1 MVLNKSLKTKLDSV
15 NRLEINYRLS
25 ALPKNLIGLV
35 VQGAKTVVVRGKN
48 RILTPNRK
56 KPEMTVPISY

>member
-25 ALPKNLIGLV
+25 ALPKNLVGS
-35 VQGAKTVVVRGKN
+35 VVRAG
-48 RILTPNRK
+48 
-56 KPEMTVPISY
+56 